1 MLYNFLVLE
10 IDIITFCVFIFLKFL
25 LGMYCVI
32 MMSCFFY
39 SYIEQFRLFFIINV
53 IRFLIICE
61 SSVQKSSASNVL
73 NNRIDATYTLVTVNE
88 FCLFLSVFATGEKD
102 PYLNKEI
109 GRIF

>member
-39 SYIEQFRLFFIINV
+39 SYIEQFHLFFIINACNKVSDHLREFYSKV
-53 IRFLIICE
+53 IGLEC
-61 SSVQKSSASNVL
+61 VK
-73 NNRIDATYTLVTVNE
+73 
-88 FCLFLSVFATGEKD
+88 
-102 PYLNKEI
+102 
-109 GRIF
+109 